1 MNATVPKAET
11 GYVCYACYVYL
22 DVVGFSSGRSGEQIL
37 ALIPL
42 DLDGY
47 HYATV
52 P

>member
-11 GYVCYACYVYL
+11 GYAGYVYL
-22 DVVGFSSGRSGEQIL
+22 DVVGFSSGRSGGQIL

-47 HYATV
+47 HYATA